1 MNPGRI
7 LALWQL
13 VRCEPDTLSRAERI
27 KGSPDSLYEL
37 LDVPAD
43 GIVFTT
49 IQKFGRRE
57 EEGPIPVL
65 SERENVVV
73 IADEAHRSQ
82 YETLARNLMLAL
94 PNATRIGF
102 TGTPI
107 ETADRSTRSA
117 FGDYISVYRMSQA
130 QEDGAT
136 VPIYY
141 ESRQVPVNVDRDELH
156 DVQAVLDNEGEEAE
170 TELSSEFARMDRI
183 IAAPRSTVYRAW
195 LDPTLLPPLDG
206 PA

>member
-1 MNPGRI
+1 MAKYHQVDAVNRAVEATWQAMEDRSRRAGVVWHTQGAGKSYSMVFFVTKLRRDRRFRNPTVVCVTDTND
-7 LALWQL
+7 LDNQL
-13 VRCEPDTLSRAERI
+13 SETFDRQAHLSPVVARAERI
-27 KGSPDSLYEL
+27 KGAPDALYEL

-82 YETLARNLMLAL
+82 YEQLARNLMRAL
-94 PNATRIGF
+94 PSATRIGF

-107 ETADRSTRSA
+107 ETADRST
-117 FGDYISVYRMSQA
+117 QA
-130 QEDGAT
+130 CLLYTSDAA
-136 VPIYY
+136 
-141 ESRQVPVNVDRDELH
+141 DE
-156 DVQAVLDNEGEEAE
+156 
-170 TELSSEFARMDRI
+170 
-183 IAAPRSTVYRAW
+183 
-195 LDPTLLPPLDG
+195 
-206 PA
+206 